1 MAARAWGG
9 MGWGGTGL
17 PKQMGEWSR
26 VMNGGRGQER
36 KTQKVSAELR
46 EV

>member
-17 PKQMGEWSR
+17 PKQVGEWSR
-26 VMNGGRGQER
+26 VMKGGRGQER

-46 EV
+46 EG